1 LFESLQMKI
10 YRDWATPLT
19 AGAFIVL
26 AVTGLLMFFHLDRGL
41 NHLAHEWLGWVLVIG
56 VACHITANF
65 LGLKRHISS
74 RTGKAVV
81 VAFLLVLALSFIQL
95 EERKKPPGWAQPVK
109 ALAFM
114 PFTELAVVAKM
125 SVEEIR
131 ERLIEAGLNPSS
143 DDQSIKDLVGHN
155 LRKQVGALNA
165 IFPDEEK

>member
-1 LFESLQMKI
+1 MKFS
-10 YRDWATPLT
+10 RNWATPLT

-41 NHLAHEWLGWVLVIG
+41 NHLAHEWLGWLLVFGVL
-56 VACHITANF
+56 CHVTANF
-65 LGLKRHISS
+65 LGFKKHI
-74 RTGKAVV
+74 TGNLGKAVI
-81 VAFLLVLALSFIQL
+81 VAFLLILGLSFIQP

-114 PFTELAVVAKM
+114 PLNELAIVAKM
-125 SVEEIR
+125 SVEEVR
-131 ERLIEAGLNPSS
+131 ERLTDDGLTPVS

-155 LRKQVGALNA
+155 LRQQVKALNA

>member
-1 LFESLQMKI
+1 MKFS
-10 YRDWATPLT
+10 REWATPLT

-41 NHLAHEWLGWVLVIG
+41 NHLAHEWLGWLLVIG
-56 VACHITANF
+56 VASHVTANF
-65 LGLKRHISS
+65 LGLKKHISS

-81 VAFLLVLALSFIQL
+81 AAFFVILVLSFIQP
-95 EERKKPPGWAQPVK
+95 EERKRPPGWAQPVK

-114 PFTELAVVAKM
+114 PFTDLAVVAKM
-125 SVEEIR
+125 SVQEVR
-131 ERLIEAGLNPSS
+131 ERLTEDGLNPTS

-165 IFPDEEK
+165 IFPDEDN